1 LAVSP
6 FISLGC
12 LRAAPQTIDETTEK
26 QARLMSVVTN
36 GPRRRFEDD
45 GHFFRPQLENVA
57 ENECRASEIV
67 DRFES
72 VPQRRGDVDSSR
84 WRLFHRGPPAV
95 TRDEPALA
103 VECGQQRAELIG
115 CALPVVSAAC
125 DTPRRSWSQS
135 SRARC

>member
-1 LAVSP
+1 
-6 FISLGC
+6 
-12 LRAAPQTIDETTEK
+12 
-26 QARLMSVVTN
+26 MSVMTN

-45 GHFFRPQLENVA
+45 GRFFRAQLENVA
-57 ENECRASEIV
+57 EDECRASEIV

-95 TRDEPALA
+95 TRDEPAHA

-115 CALPVVSAAC
+115 CALPVVSPHAVRQGG
-125 DTPRRSWSQS
+125 PGRNGV
-135 SRARC
+135 ARC